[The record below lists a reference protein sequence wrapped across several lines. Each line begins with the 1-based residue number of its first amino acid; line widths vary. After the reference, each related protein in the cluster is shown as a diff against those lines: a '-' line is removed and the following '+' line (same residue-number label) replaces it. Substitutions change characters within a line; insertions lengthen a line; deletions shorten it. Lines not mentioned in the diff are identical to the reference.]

1 MHIFAVWRKKW
12 DGDMAVVT
20 LGYVICL
27 YLVLEMQIVAVFE
40 IVAMLVKE
48 IQQLE
53 LWVALY
59 NSELFRG

>member
-1 MHIFAVWRKKW
+1 
-12 DGDMAVVT
+12 MAVVT